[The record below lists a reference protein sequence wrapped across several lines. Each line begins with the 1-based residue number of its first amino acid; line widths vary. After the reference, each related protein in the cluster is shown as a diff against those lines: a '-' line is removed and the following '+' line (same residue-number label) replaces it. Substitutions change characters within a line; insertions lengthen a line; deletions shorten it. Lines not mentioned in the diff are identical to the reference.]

1 MPSRASGP
9 ADGPLPSVALG
20 AGGGQGTGR
29 LDRVA
34 RPAGSIR
41 PHYPPR
47 ARQRGEEA
55 DVMVDVWIGALGD
68 VDRVA
73 VSRSAGPEF
82 DAAALAAVEKARFHP
97 ALRDGKPVPSR
108 VALRLHFRLER

>member
-9 ADGPLPSVALG
+9 VGGPLSSVELG
-20 AGGGQGTGR
+20 PGSGQLGGR

-47 ARQRGEEA
+47 ARQRGQEA
-55 DVMVDVWIGALGD
+55 DVLVAVWVGAQGD

-82 DAAALAAVEKARFHP
+82 DAAALAAVRKAHFHP
-97 ALRDGKPVPSR
+97 ALRDGEKVPSR
-108 VALRLHFRLER
+108 VALRLHFRLEE

>member
-1 MPSRASGP
+1 
-9 ADGPLPSVALG
+9 VALG
-20 AGGGQGTGR
+20 PGNRDGAGR

-55 DVMVDVWIGALGD
+55 DVIVDVWVGALGN
-68 VDRVA
+68 VDRAA
-73 VSRSAGPEF
+73 VSRSAGPDF

-97 ALRDGKPVPSR
+97 ALRDGKQVPSR